1 MSVMPI
7 IAVASEMEPLR
18 VGQRVTVK
26 NETCWPFTAEVLET
40 DIELWSRFGPA
51 NELTFVVPGCYV
63 RVVPDDPGVWPCPL
77 LVDEEN
83 CEPIEWKP
91 TLADLE
97 RAGQLRLL

>member
-1 MSVMPI
+1 MSVRQI
-7 IAVASEMEPLR
+7 IDEASEMEPLL

-26 NETCWPFTAEVLET
+26 NETCWPFTAEVLEV
-40 DIELWSRFGPA
+40 DIELWRRVLST
-51 NELTFVVPGCYV
+51 NDLVVQELGFYV

-83 CEPIEWKP
+83 CEPIEWKS